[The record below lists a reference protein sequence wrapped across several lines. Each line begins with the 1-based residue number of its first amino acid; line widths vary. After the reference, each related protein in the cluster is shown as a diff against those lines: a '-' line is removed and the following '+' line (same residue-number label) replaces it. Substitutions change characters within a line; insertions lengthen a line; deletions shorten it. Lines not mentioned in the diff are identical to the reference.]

1 VSTLDPERRRQMVE
15 AVATWLNDLAE
26 AEPPPPGVAPE
37 VIGSSEPVPDL
48 FSVLSQLTALTRETQ
63 LQGRATNRLHAELS
77 AALAQWAE
85 NMTGPEV
92 IARRL
97 ADARRE
103 ARLELVAELLDV
115 RDRFTRGLAE
125 AQRRLDD
132 LRGIRARFGQ
142 RPVLEALV
150 EGNLLARE
158 RFDDL
163 LRRLDVREI
172 SCVGRPIDPTVMQA
186 VEVVQASDAA
196 PGTVLEVF
204 RPGYTSNGR
213 VLRVAEVKVVGGMPA
228 ATGEQDHG

>member
-1 VSTLDPERRRQMVE
+1 MSSLDPERRRQIVE
-15 AVATWLNDLAE
+15 TVAAWLNDLAE
-26 AEPPPPGVAPE
+26 TEPPPPGLAPE
-37 VIGSSEPVPDL
+37 VMASSEPTPDL
-48 FSVLSQLTALTRETQ
+48 FSLLSQLTALTRETQ
-63 LQGRATNRLHAELS
+63 LQGRATNRLHADLS
-77 AALAQWAE
+77 ATLAQLTE
-85 NMTGPEV
+85 TMTGPEV
-92 IARRL
+92 IARKL
-97 ADARRE
+97 GEARRE

-125 AQRRLDD
+125 AQRRLAG

-172 SCVGRPIDPTVMQA
+172 PCLGRPFDPTVMQA
-186 VEVVQASDAA
+186 VEVVQATGAA

-213 VLRVAEVKVVGGMPA
+213 MLRVAEVKVVGGIPA
-228 ATGEQDHG
+228 TTGEQDNG